1 MLSICKFNL
10 FEDDSMPISSIGDEA
25 MVDDYINDPVHSAPH
40 DIPAYDEQKEKLRS
54 NSGNIWGMYGGFAL
68 PPGEHKTFDMPEIR
82 HLGPGETENGNG
94 IIKRVAFPEYRQTTG
109 NELVDSLP
117 KYYNINGP
125 MNSLRGVGDAGV
137 ESAANNIE
145 NRFVNWIKPLDK

>member
-1 MLSICKFNL
+1 MLSICQL
-10 FEDDSMPISSIGDEA
+10 FEDDSFQMPATADEA
-25 MVDDYINDPVHSAPH
+25 IVADYANDPLHSASH
-40 DIPAYDEQKEKLRS
+40 DIPAYDEQKEKLRD

-94 IIKRVAFPEYRQTTG
+94 IMKRIAFPEYRQTTG

-125 MNSLRGVGDAGV
+125 INSLRGVGDAGV
-137 ESAANNIE
+137 ETAGTNIL
-145 NRFVNWIKPLDK
+145 NRIKDWYLPLER